1 MSYKFAVLLKP
12 GDEQPALDRAAQYA
26 AVSKEKIEIV
36 AVRVFNDYAEGH
48 ESDLIA
54 KENAKLEHLRRR
66 YASLENMTIKTVF
79 NKDIADGFV
88 SVCNEGCSMAI
99 ISANKRH
106 AIRDLFVSTI
116 DSNVM
121 RKSTVPLL
129 VVKSANDTAQL
140 GQNVV
145 LAIDFG
151 EVSHLDKLDDYLFEA
166 ASRFAATFDGVVHVA
181 NCLAPRVQSYMG
193 AEVGTSK
200 LLLGDKSQDDLDIR
214 YQLAKEYAEK
224 HNIPKENM
232 HVIEGRPDE
241 AIPRLS
247 FELNARMIC
256 MGASKRST
264 FFGTVNSSASEL
276 VLEQISGDIFIVN
289 IESLK

>member
-106 AIRDLFVSTI
+106 AI
-116 DSNVM
+116 SNVM

-214 YQLAKEYAEK
+214 HQLAKEYAEK